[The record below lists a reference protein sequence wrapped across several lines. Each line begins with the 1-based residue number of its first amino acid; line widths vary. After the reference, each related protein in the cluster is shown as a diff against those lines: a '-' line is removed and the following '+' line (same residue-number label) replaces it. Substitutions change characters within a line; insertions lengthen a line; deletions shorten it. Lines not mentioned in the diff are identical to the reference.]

1 VFTISYL
8 IFLKSKV
15 AKPIRLPVRLPVA
28 GSVADFLARS
38 KVTGLAAATA
48 VYSHRG
54 ASPKFEFFRNSNS
67 FVSRIQSVLRTRF

>member
-1 VFTISYL
+1 MFTVTVSYL

-15 AKPIRLPVRLPVA
+15 AKPIRLPVA

-54 ASPKFEFFRNSNS
+54 ASPNSS
-67 FVSRIQSVLRTRF
+67 EIQILLSRIQSVLRTRF